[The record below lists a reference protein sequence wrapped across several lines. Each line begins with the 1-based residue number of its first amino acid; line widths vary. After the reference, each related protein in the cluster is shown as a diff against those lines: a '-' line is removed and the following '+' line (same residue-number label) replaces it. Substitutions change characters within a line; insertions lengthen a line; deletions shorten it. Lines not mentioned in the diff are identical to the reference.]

1 MVRRM
6 SAAACAAA
14 LVGMLATPVESSA
27 RGGGF
32 ATGHV
37 RGFHPVVRPIHRVHP
52 FVHAHRPPL
61 PHRPL
66 VRHPLVR
73 DAFHAAARRHH
84 RAVFG
89 VFGFYGFGLP
99 VTYGDDGAF
108 IGSYYDPSDVTGAL
122 DPPAPALPPASLP
135 LSVRAEAIVD
145 RGGCRS
151 EIVPVPSPGGAER
164 SVTITR
170 C

>member
-32 ATGHV
+32 ATGHG
-37 RGFHPVVRPIHRVHP
+37 RGFHPMVRPIHRVHP
-52 FVHAHRPPL
+52 FVHAHPPPVL
-61 PHRPL
+61 HPPL

-73 DAFHAAARRHH
+73 HAFHAAARRHH

-89 VFGFYGFGLP
+89 GFGVYGFALP
-99 VTYGDDGAF
+99 VTYTDDGAF
-108 IGSYYDPSDVTGAL
+108 FGSYYDPSDVTAL
-122 DPPAPALPPASLP
+122 DPPAPAGPPASAP
-135 LSVRAEAIVD
+135 LSVRAEATFD

-151 EIVPVPSPGGAER
+151 EIVPLPSPGGAER